1 MESQTGMSRLVMA
14 RTILA
19 VIGVAI
25 WGYGYRI
32 DDPNVRLA
40 GILVLAVTLVLRFV
54 PRRWFGE

>member
-1 MESQTGMSRLVMA
+1 MSRLVMA

-40 GILVLAVTLVLRFV
+40 GILVLAATLVLRFV